1 MRLIVESFCIVIA
14 VCTVFSGC
22 TKYFQQTEENLRGSS
37 AILTIDPKVKTGQ
50 LPNGFRYV
58 IRPNKK
64 PENRSELRLVVDVGS
79 VQEEDNQ
86 QGLAHFVEHMA
97 FNGTENFEKQELVD
111 YLELV
116 GMRFGP
122 DLNAYTSFDE
132 TVYMLQIPMDSTHVV
147 ETAMQILFDWAQGIK
162 FESEEIDKERGVVV
176 EEWRLGQGANRR
188 IFDQQLPILLRGSRY
203 ADRLPI
209 GQKVV
214 LDTFS
219 HHTLKDFYRTWYRP
233 ELMSFIAV
241 GDFEISYM
249 ESLAIKYFS
258 HIPVS
263 DYGTE
268 RVYFPVPNHD
278 QTLFAIATDVEATS
292 NVINIYTKKEV
303 DEQSS
308 VLSYRKSIVERLYH
322 YMLNERL
329 EELTKRS
336 SPPFLGAG
344 SSKGRLL
351 RTKEFISLGAVV
363 SNNGFERG
371 VEALST
377 ESERIRQHG
386 FTTSELSRAKNRLLR
401 GLERGYRERDKLP
414 SSSLAVEYVRHV
426 LIDEPIPGIE
436 QEYLMYNQLMPGI
449 SLSEVNELA
458 SEWNTQENRVVT
470 ISAPSRKDVL
480 VPSKEELKA
489 IFNQTFGNPLKPYTD
504 NFSNAPLVEKLRPPG
519 RIVKHDSIPEIGVRI
534 WTLSN
539 GVRVQL
545 KKTDFKN
552 DEILFTA
559 FSPGGH
565 SLVDNENYISAAT
578 AISVIREGGV
588 GGFDNVQLQ
597 KKLSGKV
604 VSVSPVL
611 RTHQEG
617 FVGSASPEDLET
629 MFELIYAYATVP
641 RMDTT
646 AFLAFKD
653 RMVGSIQNRDLRPE
667 TSFSDTIQI
676 TMASGHFR
684 ARPWSLEILNE
695 MDLNEAFTIYRER
708 FEDMGDFV
716 FSFVGNLDYVEME
729 EMVSTYLA
737 NLPVTGREETW
748 RDIGVSVPS
757 SVVEKYVYAGIE
769 SKSANQIIFTGDF
782 DYGWE
787 NNFFVEALSSCFEI
801 KLRELLRED
810 LGGTYNV
817 SVRSSVEQ
825 FPKGQYQ
832 ISISFSCDPARESE
846 LTKIVFRQIELLG
859 QNGIEQVYVEKV
871 KEIRRRSHE
880 LALRENGFWLNVLQ
894 DMQQSSIS
902 PNQILNY
909 NHLISRLNSE
919 EVKKAANQYF
929 NRDQYARFVLF
940 PRDYYHEL
948 GE

>member
-1 MRLIVESFCIVIA
+1 MKVIVELFCIAIA
-14 VCTVFSGC
+14 ICTVCSGC
-22 TKYFQQTEENLRGSS
+22 AKYSQKTEENLSGSS

-176 EEWRLGQGANRR
+176 EEWRLGQGASRR
-188 IFDQQLPILLRGSRY
+188 IFDQQLPIILRGSRY

-219 HHTLKDFYRTWYRP
+219 HGTLKDFYRTWYRP

-263 DYGTE
+263 DNGAE

-278 QTLFAIATDVEATS
+278 ETLFAIATDIEATS

-308 VLSYRKSIVERLYH
+308 VLAYRKSIVERLYH
-322 YMLNERL
+322 HMLNERL

-336 SPPFLGAG
+336 NPPFLGAG

-386 FTTSELSRAKNRLLR
+386 FTTSELSRAKKLLLR
-401 GLERGYRERDKLP
+401 GVERAYRERDKLP
-414 SSSLAVEYVRHV
+414 SSTLASEYVRHV

-436 QEYLMYNQLMPGI
+436 QEYLMYNQLLPGI
-449 SLSEVNELA
+449 SLHEVNELA

-470 ISAPSRKDVL
+470 ISAPFRKDVL
-480 VPSKEELKA
+480 VPSKEDLKA
-489 IFNQTFGNPLKPYTD
+489 IFNRTFGEPLKPYTD
-504 NFSNAPLVEKLRPPG
+504 NFSNAPLVENLRSPG
-519 RIVKHDSIPEIGVRI
+519 RVVKNDSIPEIGVRI

-565 SLVDNENYISAAT
+565 SLVENEHYISAAT
-578 AISVIREGGV
+578 ATSIIREGGV

-604 VSVSPVL
+604 VSVSPIL
-611 RTHQEG
+611 GTHQEG

-629 MFELIYAYATVP
+629 MFELIYAYSTVP
-641 RMDTT
+641 RIDTT

-653 RMVGSIQNRDLRPE
+653 RMVGSIQNRDMRPE

-716 FSFVGNLDYVEME
+716 FSFVGNLDFVEME

-748 RDIGVSVPS
+748 RDIGVSVPNN
-757 SVVEKYVYAGIE
+757 VVEKYVYAGIE
-769 SKSANQIIFTGDF
+769 PKSSNQIIFTGDF

-787 NNFFVEALSSCFEI
+787 NNFFVEALSACFEI

-817 SVRSSVEQ
+817 SVRSSVER
-825 FPKGQYQ
+825 FPKGQYR

-846 LTKIVFRQIELLG
+846 LTEIVFHQIELLR
-859 QNGIEQVYVEKV
+859 QNGIEQVYIEKV

-880 LALRENGFWLNVLQ
+880 LALRENGFWLNILQ

-909 NHLISRLNSE
+909 NYLISRLNSE
-919 EVKKAANQYF
+919 EVLKAANQYF

-940 PRDYYHEL
+940 PIDYYHEL
-948 GE
+948 EE